1 MPMPTSCKYA
11 VLFIES
17 NVPGGTIMETIQK
30 ALHRL
35 FAVHLVSLALILL
48 FAAAT
53 SHAAPVAPDKLLQ
66 GVTTEVIASLKQDP
80 AQAHDPAKLA
90 ALVETR
96 VVPIFD
102 FSRMTQLAMGKSWRL
117 ASAAQQEQLTGEFKA
132 LLIRTYSVALAQYRD
147 QPITYKPLR
156 LTRGDTDT
164 TVRSE
169 VKHGSRV
176 FRIDYEMT
184 STPEGWKVY
193 DVKLDAISLV
203 TSFRGGFAS
212 KIRDAGVDGLIRAL
226 TEKNREDASPVRAA
240 RTASTL

>member
-1 MPMPTSCKYA
+1 
-11 VLFIES
+11 
-17 NVPGGTIMETIQK
+17 METIQK
-30 ALHRL
+30 AMHRL
-35 FAVHLVSLALILL
+35 FAFHLISLVVILL
-48 FAAAT
+48 FASLA
-53 SHAAPVAPDKLLQ
+53 HASPVAPDKVLQ
-66 GVTTEVIASLKQDP
+66 AVTTDVITSLRQDP
-80 AQAHDPAKLA
+80 TQTQDPAKLA

-96 VVPIFD
+96 VVPVFD

-117 ASAAQQEQLTGEFKA
+117 ASPAQQEQLTAEFKA
-132 LLIRTYSVALAQYRD
+132 LLIRTYSLALAQYRE

-156 LTRGDTDT
+156 LVRGDTDT

-203 TSFRGGFAS
+203 TSFRGGFAA

-226 TEKNREDASPVRAA
+226 TEKNREEASPARAA
-240 RTASTL
+240 RTVTAL

>member
-1 MPMPTSCKYA
+1 
-11 VLFIES
+11 
-17 NVPGGTIMETIQK
+17 METIQK

-35 FAVHLVSLALILL
+35 FAFHLVSLALILL
-48 FAAAT
+48 FAAA
-53 SHAAPVAPDKLLQ
+53 SHAAPMAPDKVLR
-66 GVTTEVIASLKQDP
+66 GVTTDVIASLKQDP
-80 AQAHDPAKLA
+80 TQAQDPAKLA

-96 VVPIFD
+96 VVPVFD
-102 FSRMTQLAMGKSWRL
+102 FSRMTQLAMGKNWRL
-117 ASAAQQEQLTGEFKA
+117 TSAAQQEQLTAEFKT

-147 QPITYKPLR
+147 QAIVYKPSR
-156 LTRGDTDT
+156 LAAGDTDT

-184 STPEGWKVY
+184 KTPEGWKVY

-203 TSFRGGFAS
+203 TSFRGGFAA

-226 TEKNREDASPVRAA
+226 TDKNRETAAPGRAA
-240 RTASTL
+240 TQTVMRVE